1 MSHAAEHRLERR
13 SRLLA
18 QEASRR
24 IETLKTMLGP
34 RPLWSAAKTRR
45 EALAWWRKHRF
56 DDDGAK
62 VLATLKP
69 DQISD
74 LDRALVDETE
84 QQQFTPGWP
93 AEEV

>member
-18 QEASRR
+18 GEITRR
-24 IETLKTMLGP
+24 VETLGTMLGP
-34 RPLWSAAKTRR
+34 RPLWSEAKTRN

-56 DDDGAK
+56 DDLGSK
-62 VLATLKP
+62 ILIRLKP
-69 DQISD
+69 DQIAG
-74 LDRALVDETE
+74 LDQALTDETE
-84 QQQFTPGWP
+84 QAQLTPGWP